1 MRSEEQISDII
12 NRAKVG
18 YVLLQQ
24 SFPEKT
30 VSGFVTQVESANLY
44 KRLFRGRILLKAIQ
58 FEGLSLFR
66 KNLLADSLVTYGFVA
81 KGYASTDYLQMAYND
96 EIILVTQ

>member
-1 MRSEEQISDII
+1 MRSEEQIADIVD
-12 NRAKVG
+12 RAKVG

-24 SFPEKT
+24 SFPAKS
-30 VSGFVTQVESANLY
+30 VYGSNTQVQSDNLY
-44 KRLFRGRILLKAIQ
+44 QRLFRGQTLLRAIQ

-66 KNLLADSLVTYGFVA
+66 KNLLADSLVNYGFVA
-81 KGYASTDYLQMAYND
+81 KGYASTDYLQMAYDD